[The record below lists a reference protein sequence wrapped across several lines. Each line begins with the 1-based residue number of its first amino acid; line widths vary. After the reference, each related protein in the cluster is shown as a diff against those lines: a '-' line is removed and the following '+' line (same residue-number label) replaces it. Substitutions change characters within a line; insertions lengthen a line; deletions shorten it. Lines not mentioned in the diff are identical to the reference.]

1 MKKTNIKIILVL
13 SALLVLFFTSF
24 SVYTTNV
31 NIRSTVEEAI
41 TNQNLETAKT
51 ISERFDIETYKKF
64 LKSPQKNNYYW
75 KINNDLNNIREKIGA
90 LFVYTIEVDS
100 PKVMKT
106 MVAGLPADKQKSFK
120 IGKLTNVPKKLVKM
134 AYYECKPFT
143 TNMIKDPDYG
153 TYLTVAA
160 PIIDDSNNVL
170 GYVGID
176 ISVED
181 INEVKTSVLEN
192 NIIIFIFNAL
202 FIFIMIT
209 CFYFIQRW
217 YQKAVVREV
226 EYTED
231 TYQEEIKTL
240 ITSVSSLRHDM
251 TNHLQVIHGLLIIG
265 AVDKAQQYVN
275 SLVNEVQLIKSVS
288 VDSTIEHP
296 GLAILLQ
303 TKKLA
308 TNNHQIN
315 MTTSVDPNPFDRI
328 KSTDMIKILSN
339 LIDNAMDATNELPE
353 ELRQI
358 TVSCEATD
366 CHYIFEI
373 KNTGPKVPECE
384 EIFKQGFSTKHAEK
398 GKTRGQGLFIVKEV
412 VEKYN
417 GEIALYSTNDY
428 ETIAR
433 VKIPLK

>member
-1 MKKTNIKIILVL
+1 MKKANIKIILAL
-13 SALLVLFFTSF
+13 SSLLVLLFTSF

-51 ISERFDIETYKKF
+51 ISEQFDIETYKKF
-64 LKSPQKNNYYW
+64 LESPEKNEYYW
-75 KINNDLNNIREKIGA
+75 KINNDLSNIRNKIGA
-90 LFVYTIEVDS
+90 LFVYTIQVES
-100 PKVMKT
+100 PTMMKT
-106 MVAGLPADKQKSFK
+106 MIAGLPADKQKSFQ
-120 IGKLTNVPKKLVKM
+120 IGRPTNVPKKQIKM
-134 AYYECKPFT
+134 VYYEEKPFIT
-143 TNMIKDPDYG
+143 SMIKDSQYG

-160 PIIDDSNNVL
+160 PIIDESDEVL

-176 ISVED
+176 ISAEA

-192 NIIIFIFNAL
+192 NLVIFIFNAL
-202 FIFIMIT
+202 FIFIMVI
-209 CFYFIQRW
+209 CFYFIQKW
-217 YQKAVVREV
+217 YQKAVLMEV

-265 AVDKAQQYVN
+265 ATDKAQQYVN

-288 VDSTIEHP
+288 VDASIEHP

-308 TNNHQIN
+308 ANNHQIN
-315 MTTSVDPNPFDRI
+315 MAISVDPNPFDRI

-358 TVSCEATD
+358 QVRCEATD
-366 CHYIFEI
+366 CHYIIEI

-417 GEIALYSTNDY
+417 GNIALYSTNEY

>member
-90 LFVYTIEVDS
+90 LFVYTIEVDN

>member
-51 ISERFDIETYKKF
+51 ISERFDIETYKNF
-64 LKSPQKNNYYW
+64 LMSPEKNNDYW

-106 MVAGLPADKQKSFK
+106 MIAGLPADKQKSFK
-120 IGKLTNVPKKLVKM
+120 IGKPTNVPKKLVKM
-134 AYYECKPFT
+134 AYYERKPFI
-143 TNMIKDPDYG
+143 TNMIKDSKYG

-160 PIIDDSNNVL
+160 PIIDDSNKLL

-176 ISVED
+176 ISAEA

-217 YQKAVVREV
+217 YQRAVVREV

-308 TNNHQIN
+308 ANNHQIN
-315 MTTSVDPNPFDRI
+315 MSTSVDPNPFDRI

-417 GEIALYSTNDY
+417 GEIALYSTNEY